1 MLKWLFTR
9 ITIFDDP
16 EDDEYDGDLC
26 ESDKDFPMIRLNLTL
41 APAGSA
47 PHESQE
53 HRVVEQVQHH
63 EEQPPSH
70 HESEDIKQVE
80 S

>member
-26 ESDKDFPMIRLNLTL
+26 ESDHDFPMIRLNLTL
-41 APAGSA
+41 SPANTHSEVREVR
-47 PHESQE
+47 HE
-53 HRVVEQVQHH
+53 VV
-63 EEQPPSH
+63 
-70 HESEDIKQVE
+70 
-80 S
+80 

>member
-16 EDDEYDGDLC
+16 DDDEYDGDLC
-26 ESDKDFPMIRLNLTL
+26 ESDHDFPMIRLNITL
-41 APAGSA
+41 SPVATS
-47 PHESQE
+47 E
-53 HRVVEQVQHH
+53 HRSKVEVRH
-63 EEQPPSH
+63 EVKEPSH
-70 HESEDIKQVE
+70 HESEEIQVVE